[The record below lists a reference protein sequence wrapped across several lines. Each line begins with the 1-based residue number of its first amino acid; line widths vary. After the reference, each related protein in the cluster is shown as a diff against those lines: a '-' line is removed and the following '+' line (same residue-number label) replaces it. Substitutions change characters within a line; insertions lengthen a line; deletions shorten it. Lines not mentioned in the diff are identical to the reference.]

1 MSEPAAEPLPGPSRV
16 PTAQTSETNVSSK
29 EQQDPLSRGTI
40 EQCRFCGEFTKCV
53 SVSNKPYISNNTRLA
68 FNDITVQLDL
78 NDETLPKTVCE
89 TCDAKLR
96 DMHDFVKVVKAAQ
109 GSLINIAEPR
119 QVDVEIDAR
128 DDYETLVVKTEYEE
142 EEEKDEED
150 TNDNDE
156 SKDGIVDSVTVGE
169 TVFIKEAVTQKRKSK
184 TASTKKTKKA
194 KVTEI
199 KSENE
204 YNELMIDIKEE
215 VIERDTDDLE
225 SNTGCIVS
233 DTGCSA
239 SDTGTDNKPSEVELA
254 TSALVF
260 EMRSDGSGYGYK

>member
-1 MSEPAAEPLPGPSRV
+1 
-16 PTAQTSETNVSSK
+16 
-29 EQQDPLSRGTI
+29 
-40 EQCRFCGEFTKCV
+40 
-53 SVSNKPYISNNTRLA
+53 
-68 FNDITVQLDL
+68 
-78 NDETLPKTVCE
+78 
-89 TCDAKLR
+89 
-96 DMHDFVKVVKAAQ
+96 MHDFVKVVKAAQ

-260 EMRSDGSGYGYK
+260 EMRSDGSGYGYKQGSG